1 MHLRLVSPHP
11 TPAVYLSLSFP
22 FNAHHLPLPPT
33 WSFSAQ
39 RLANDDLEM
48 PNAIHFL
55 DKSTW
60 IISVLDQ
67 VIFDL
72 SSLTITC
79 HFVDG
84 TKEEW
89 PLVAMDCV
97 RALEN
102 VVADVNS
109 ALSSETRRRE
119 CPTVVPQSTSPLP
132 APIQSPTRPKH
143 RKSRSFFAPLVTM
156 VSCVSL
162 LSFYIN
168 FFSPRSQRYCYYD
181 ILVVSNKG
189 THLWSKD
196 SNLVPFPGSF
206 TTTGR
211 VPPPS
216 CPIGMHPSAR
226 SWSIRRHLSLVD
238 PPRVEEK
245 IKFL

>member
-22 FNAHHLPLPPT
+22 YNASHLPLPPT
-33 WSFSAQ
+33 WTFSAQ
-39 RLANDDLEM
+39 RLANDDLEI
-48 PNAIHFL
+48 PNFIHSL

-60 IISVLDQ
+60 IVSILDQ

-109 ALSSETRRRE
+109 ALSTETKRRE
-119 CPTVVPQSTSPLP
+119 PLSAVSHSTTSLP
-132 APIQSPTRPKH
+132 PPIQSPIRPKH
-143 RKSRSFFAPLVTM
+143 KKSRSFFAPFVTM
-156 VSCVSL
+156 VSYV
-162 LSFYIN
+162 LS
-168 FFSPRSQRYCYYD
+168 
-181 ILVVSNKG
+181 
-189 THLWSKD
+189 
-196 SNLVPFPGSF
+196 
-206 TTTGR
+206 
-211 VPPPS
+211 
-216 CPIGMHPSAR
+216 
-226 SWSIRRHLSLVD
+226 
-238 PPRVEEK
+238 
-245 IKFL
+245 

>member
-22 FNAHHLPLPPT
+22 FNTPHLPLPPA

-39 RLANDDLEM
+39 RLAHDDLEI

-79 HFVDG
+79 HFIDG

-97 RALEN
+97 RALES

-109 ALSSETRRRE
+109 ALSTEIRRKD
-119 CPTVVPQSTSPLP
+119 CPPQSTAPLP
-132 APIQSPTRPKH
+132 APIQSPARSKH
-143 RKSRSFFAPLVTM
+143 KKSRSFFAPFVTM
-156 VSCVSL
+156 VSCV
-162 LSFYIN
+162 FTV
-168 FFSPRSQRYCYYD
+168 R
-181 ILVVSNKG
+181 
-189 THLWSKD
+189 
-196 SNLVPFPGSF
+196 FP
-206 TTTGR
+206 
-211 VPPPS
+211 
-216 CPIGMHPSAR
+216 
-226 SWSIRRHLSLVD
+226 
-238 PPRVEEK
+238 
-245 IKFL
+245 

>member
-11 TPAVYLSLSFP
+11 TPAVYLSLTFP
-22 FNAHHLPLPPT
+22 YNAPHLPFPPT
-33 WSFSAQ
+33 WTFSAQ

-60 IISVLDQ
+60 IISILDQ

-79 HFVDG
+79 HFIDG

-109 ALSSETRRRE
+109 ALSTEAKRKD
-119 CPTVVPQSTSPLP
+119 SPLA
-132 APIQSPTRPKH
+132 APPPPTQSPTRPKH
-143 RKSRSFFAPLVTM
+143 KKSRSFFAPFVTM
-156 VSCVSL
+156 VSYVS
-162 LSFYIN
+162 S
-168 FFSPRSQRYCYYD
+168 
-181 ILVVSNKG
+181 
-189 THLWSKD
+189 
-196 SNLVPFPGSF
+196 
-206 TTTGR
+206 
-211 VPPPS
+211 
-216 CPIGMHPSAR
+216 
-226 SWSIRRHLSLVD
+226 
-238 PPRVEEK
+238 
-245 IKFL
+245 

>member
-1 MHLRLVSPHP
+1 MHLQLVSPHP

-22 FNAHHLPLPPT
+22 HNASHLSLPPT
-33 WSFSAQ
+33 WTFSAQ
-39 RLANDDLEM
+39 RLANDDLEI

-79 HFVDG
+79 HFIDG

-109 ALSSETRRRE
+109 ALSTEAKRKD
-119 CPTVVPQSTSPLP
+119 PPAVLPSTPLP
-132 APIQSPTRPKH
+132 TQPPTRSKH
-143 RKSRSFFAPLVTM
+143 KKSRSFFAPFVTM
-156 VSCVSL
+156 VSYVL
-162 LSFYIN
+162 
-168 FFSPRSQRYCYYD
+168 
-181 ILVVSNKG
+181 
-189 THLWSKD
+189 T
-196 SNLVPFPGSF
+196 
-206 TTTGR
+206 
-211 VPPPS
+211 
-216 CPIGMHPSAR
+216 
-226 SWSIRRHLSLVD
+226 
-238 PPRVEEK
+238 
-245 IKFL
+245 